1 MTTWD
6 GKDNRPYDPD
16 KVPEG
21 LDPEQWRR
29 NQENYRHYYEDYS
42 EDEYLKTY
50 NKAMVDFTDQVNYDL
65 INKKFDA
72 PMVEFIVDTIRAFE
86 IVRFIKFTGYEYTE
100 KESEV
105 DEDRYIKHRGK
116 GYKKSVIVNG
126 KKKNIY
132 CHDYKE
138 IDDSRCGLLTMHFE
152 ITMEVI
158 ERKDKETKG
167 ELVMKKRNVT
177 INILVPLEDMEGF
190 YQLKG
195 NKKYLIY
202 QLTENSTYTTRNAVT
217 LKSVMPVYT
226 KRVSITEE
234 DVDGVEYKMPVYYI
248 NVFNEDHP
256 VLLFF
261 LANGF
266 YAGLQKLTV
275 ADIIFLKPKSE
286 ITERDKEIHI
296 IFKIGADVFLLVNKT
311 LFDKYTYVRSVIG
324 GILSTITKRN
334 MTIDAIED
342 AVTYVTKIG
351 NKNEAKGENTLLY
364 FHRLLDK
371 GTAKILKIDDM
382 FKFNIYD
389 VLAYLM
395 QNFNELRKKDNLSLK
410 NKRLR
415 RREVVAAM
423 VTQDISKRISNII
436 KKGAK
441 VELDDILNAMKIP
454 ANLLIQ
460 KMNKSNLLR
469 FDDNI
474 NDNLSI
480 IKLTYTIKGPNSVG
494 GKNSNKI
501 SKDIRGI
508 HPSYLGHIDILHCG
522 NSDPGTS
529 GVLNPFT
536 DIKSMYFDEEPEPDD
551 FLFEFMDDLDKVLS
565 TEYDDYTLI
574 RFPYDS
580 KEEFYRIQRE
590 IRENED
596 NIFESWIA
604 PGTDILDKKDVN
616 LSTDNYAET
625 ASKTGTTDEN
635 NKDEYDV
642 GEDI

>member
-248 NVFNEDHP
+248 NVFNDDHP

>member
-256 VLLFF
+256 
-261 LANGF
+261 
-266 YAGLQKLTV
+266 
-275 ADIIFLKPKSE
+275 
-286 ITERDKEIHI
+286 
-296 IFKIGADVFLLVNKT
+296 
-311 LFDKYTYVRSVIG
+311 
-324 GILSTITKRN
+324 
-334 MTIDAIED
+334 
-342 AVTYVTKIG
+342 
-351 NKNEAKGENTLLY
+351 
-364 FHRLLDK
+364 
-371 GTAKILKIDDM
+371 
-382 FKFNIYD
+382 
-389 VLAYLM
+389 
-395 QNFNELRKKDNLSLK
+395 
-410 NKRLR
+410 
-415 RREVVAAM
+415 
-423 VTQDISKRISNII
+423 
-436 KKGAK
+436 
-441 VELDDILNAMKIP
+441 
-454 ANLLIQ
+454 
-460 KMNKSNLLR
+460 
-469 FDDNI
+469 
-474 NDNLSI
+474 
-480 IKLTYTIKGPNSVG
+480 
-494 GKNSNKI
+494 
-501 SKDIRGI
+501 
-508 HPSYLGHIDILHCG
+508 
-522 NSDPGTS
+522 
-529 GVLNPFT
+529 
-536 DIKSMYFDEEPEPDD
+536 
-551 FLFEFMDDLDKVLS
+551 
-565 TEYDDYTLI
+565 
-574 RFPYDS
+574 
-580 KEEFYRIQRE
+580 
-590 IRENED
+590 
-596 NIFESWIA
+596 
-604 PGTDILDKKDVN
+604 
-616 LSTDNYAET
+616 
-625 ASKTGTTDEN
+625 
-635 NKDEYDV
+635 
-642 GEDI
+642 

>member
-296 IFKIGADVFLLVNKT
+296 IFKIGADAFLLVNKT

>member
-1 MTTWD
+1 
-6 GKDNRPYDPD
+6 
-16 KVPEG
+16 
-21 LDPEQWRR
+21 
-29 NQENYRHYYEDYS
+29 
-42 EDEYLKTY
+42 
-50 NKAMVDFTDQVNYDL
+50 
-65 INKKFDA
+65 
-72 PMVEFIVDTIRAFE
+72 
-86 IVRFIKFTGYEYTE
+86 
-100 KESEV
+100 
-105 DEDRYIKHRGK
+105 
-116 GYKKSVIVNG
+116 
-126 KKKNIY
+126 
-132 CHDYKE
+132 
-138 IDDSRCGLLTMHFE
+138 
-152 ITMEVI
+152 
-158 ERKDKETKG
+158 
-167 ELVMKKRNVT
+167 
-177 INILVPLEDMEGF
+177 
-190 YQLKG
+190 
-195 NKKYLIY
+195 
-202 QLTENSTYTTRNAVT
+202 
-217 LKSVMPVYT
+217 
-226 KRVSITEE
+226 
-234 DVDGVEYKMPVYYI
+234 
-248 NVFNEDHP
+248 
-256 VLLFF
+256 
-261 LANGF
+261 
-266 YAGLQKLTV
+266 
-275 ADIIFLKPKSE
+275 
-286 ITERDKEIHI
+286 
-296 IFKIGADVFLLVNKT
+296 
-311 LFDKYTYVRSVIG
+311 
-324 GILSTITKRN
+324 

>member
-29 NQENYRHYYEDYS
+29 NQENYHHYYEDYS

-116 GYKKSVIVNG
+116 GYKKTVIVNG

-226 KRVSITEE
+226 KRVTITEE

-296 IFKIGADVFLLVNKT
+296 IFKIGADAFLLVNKT

-635 NKDEYDV
+635 DKVEYDV